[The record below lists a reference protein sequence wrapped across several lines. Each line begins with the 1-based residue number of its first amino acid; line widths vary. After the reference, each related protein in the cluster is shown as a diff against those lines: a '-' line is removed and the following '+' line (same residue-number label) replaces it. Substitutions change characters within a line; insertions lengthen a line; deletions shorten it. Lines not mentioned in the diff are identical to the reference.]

1 METGLTPTPEKLAA
15 HNEQAKA
22 FRPFRSSFFF
32 AMGLFL
38 ALNWALSFYTPFDFD
53 PYKFGYRGWAW
64 WTMNDLRKQQE
75 TNNVALLGSSLMVSA
90 IAGCDSNYL
99 GKGLDLANYHKA
111 SYFEHLLRTRF
122 GGTYNTFSLAAPGQM
137 PSDALLTLKAMV
149 NTAQR
154 PDIVIYGVA
163 PRDFIDSTLS
173 SPADTEPF
181 RYLRRFVNADD
192 LADVAFRKSDDKLEW
207 WLQRAVY
214 LYGSS
219 LDFRLAFL
227 EGANKF
233 LATALP
239 APWTKTPF
247 TWWDRVKLLPRYMP
261 GEIHPEAVMAGPITR
276 EIALKEFKDNTLEY
290 MSRYRNPDSHTYK
303 LQFHFLKE
311 LAEFCHK
318 ERMEL
323 ILVNMP
329 ITLYNAGM
337 LPAGAYN
344 RYLNDLQIFSTG
356 NGTSFYDLANF
367 PLYEQR
373 GDFHDSV
380 HLNAFG
386 AKKFFDSL
394 AATLQS
400 NNRSSS
406 LIVMSG
412 QNMQKH
418 QALAA
423 KKPVPAM

>member
-1 METGLTPTPEKLAA
+1 METGSTPTPEKLAA
-15 HNEQAKA
+15 HPEQAKA
-22 FRPFRSSFFF
+22 FRPFRSSFIFGL
-32 AMGLFL
+32 GLFL
-38 ALNWALSFYTPFDFD
+38 ALNWALSFYTPFNFD

-75 TNNVALLGSSLMVSA
+75 TNNIALLGSSLMVSA

-99 GKGLDLANYHKA
+99 NKGLDLANYHKA
-111 SYFEHLLRTRF
+111 SYFEHLLRTRY
-122 GGTYNTFSLAAPGQM
+122 GGTFNTFSLAAPGQM

-181 RYLRRFVNADD
+181 RYFRRLVNADD
-192 LADVAFRKSDDKLEW
+192 LTEVAFRKSDDKLEW

-219 LDFRLAFL
+219 LDFRLSFNEAL
-227 EGANKF
+227 NKF
-233 LATALP
+233 LAASFP
-239 APWTKTPF
+239 APWTNKPF
-247 TWWDRVKLLPRYMP
+247 TWWDRVRLLPRYMP

-276 EIALKEFKDNTLEY
+276 ETAEFKDNTLEY
-290 MSRYRNPDSHTYK
+290 MSRYRNPDPRTYK

-323 ILVNMP
+323 IIVNMP
-329 ITLYNAGM
+329 ITLYNVGM
-337 LPAGAYN
+337 LPQGAYV
-344 RYLNDLQIFSTG
+344 RYLSDLQQFSTT
-356 NGTSFYDLANF
+356 NGTSFYNLANF
-367 PLYEQR
+367 NSYEQR

-394 AATLQS
+394 ATTLQA

-406 LIVMSG
+406 LIGMSG

-418 QALAA
+418 QALAE
-423 KKPVPAM
+423 KKFVPAM

>member
-1 METGLTPTPEKLAA
+1 MEPGSPQPAEK
-15 HNEQAKA
+15 QA

-32 AMGLFL
+32 ALGLFL
-38 ALNWALSFYTPFDFD
+38 ALNWALSFYTPFNFD

-64 WTMNDLRKQQE
+64 WTMNDLRKQQQ

-90 IAGCDSNYL
+90 IAGCDSNFL

-111 SYFEHLLRTRF
+111 SYLEHLLRTRF
-122 GGTYNTFSLAAPGQM
+122 GGTFNTFSLAAPGQM

-181 RYLRRFVNADD
+181 RYLRRLVNADD
-192 LADVAFRKSDDKLEW
+192 LTDVAFRKSDDKLEW

-219 LDFRLAFL
+219 LDFRLAFVD
-227 EGANKF
+227 GATKF
-233 LATALP
+233 LAAALP

-261 GEIHPEAVMAGPITR
+261 GEIHPEAVMAGPITKQT
-276 EIALKEFKDNTLEY
+276 AEFKDNTVEY
-290 MSRYRNPDSHTYK
+290 MSRYRNPDPQTYK

-323 ILVNMP
+323 IIVNMP
-329 ITLYNAGM
+329 ITLYNVGM
-337 LPAGAYN
+337 LPQGAYV
-344 RYLNDLQIFSTG
+344 RYLSDLQQFSI
-356 NGTSFYDLANF
+356 NNNTSLYNMASFPQYD
-367 PLYEQR
+367 QR

-386 AKKFFDSL
+386 AKKFFDTL
-394 AATLQS
+394 VATLQI

-406 LIVMSG
+406 LMVMSG
-412 QNMQKH
+412 QNLEKH
-418 QALAA
+418 QALAEQQKEQDR
-423 KKPVPAM
+423 KKSDPTM